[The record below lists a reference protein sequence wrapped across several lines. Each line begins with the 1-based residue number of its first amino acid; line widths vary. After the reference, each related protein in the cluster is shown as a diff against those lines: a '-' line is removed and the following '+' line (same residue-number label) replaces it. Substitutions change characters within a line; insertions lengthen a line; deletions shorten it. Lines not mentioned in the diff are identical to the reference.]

1 MFIEDKKSRVY
12 LLKNCPLD
20 TTYEHTIQFDSR
32 EQQAEYFSSLAKYR
46 EVEMSYVRHTE
57 NKVYVELLAD
67 NIYDCNYIMFQNSNF
82 GNKWF
87 YYFVTNVEY
96 VNNNT
101 SMLTLACDVMQTWY
115 FDYELGQCF
124 VEREHS
130 KTDKIGDNI
139 VDENLDCGDYI
150 IKDWERFDMRERVN
164 VLCVAWQNNEI
175 IRKLLPDLTKPA
187 IYSDLYG
194 GCVYLFFDNTE
205 SGADRLSGM
214 INSLVE
220 ANFKDAIISLFTM
233 PKKFASTNNLGGIHP
248 LKHYHFSIPKN
259 HGTLDGYKPR
269 NNKMYI
275 FPYNYLEVSNNNGSI
290 AHLRYE
296 FFEKGDCTFDVY
308 GNISCSPEVISIPQY
323 YKNRYLNYDEKV
335 SVSGF
340 PQLSYSVD
348 MYTAWFAQS
357 IAPSVIGT
365 AGNSVIQ
372 RMANP
377 LNNVTNITNVAT
389 DVVNTM
395 STGLQYAMKPP
406 HNTGNNNG
414 SILAT
419 TDLLDIHY
427 IQKTITYDYA
437 KSIDNFFTM
446 YGYATKK
453 LKKPNIKVRKNF
465 TYTKVKTCVI
475 KGSVPANDLKAISSI
490 YKKGITFWLWPS
502 KIGDYSVDNSPL

>member
-20 TTYEHTIQFDSR
+20 TTYEHTIQFDNR
-32 EQQAEYFSSLAKYR
+32 EQQAEYFSSLAKYQ

-101 SMLTLACDVMQTWY
+101 SMLTLSCDVMQTWY

-139 VDENLDCGDYI
+139 VDENLDCGDYVVDGV
-150 IKDWERFDMRERVN
+150 KWADFEERVN
-164 VLCVAWQNNEI
+164 VL
-175 IRKLLPDLTKPA
+175 A
-187 IYSDLYG
+187 IANANGGDGEVVKVYG
-194 GCVYLFFDNTE
+194 GLYSGCYYQVFENTE
-205 SGADRLSGM
+205 KGATQLSRE
-214 INSLVE
+214 INRLVE
-220 ANFKDAIISLFTM
+220 DNKKDEIVAIFTM
-233 PKKFASTNNLGGIHP
+233 PKKFVQRLKPQGINTYP
-248 LKHYHFSIPKN
+248 ENYEETVSKN
-259 HGTLDGYKPR
+259 YNKLDGYTPR
-269 NNKMYI
+269 NNKLYI
-275 FPYNYLEVSNNNGSI
+275 YPYNFLMVSNNLGEQI
-290 AHLRYE
+290 ELRYE
-296 FFEKGDCTFDVY
+296 FFNSTYCHFEIAGSMCVAPEIKCIPKHYKGRNRAFDDSSTINGY
-308 GNISCSPEVISIPQY
+308 
-323 YKNRYLNYDEKV
+323 
-335 SVSGF
+335 
-340 PQLSYSVD
+340 PQLSYSTD
-348 MYTAWFAQS
+348 TFTAWYAQN
-357 IAPSVIGT
+357 IGT
-365 AGNSVIQ
+365 GKFAFDAIGGALSTFKGTGSGMAAADTAMLSVF
-372 RMANP
+372 
-377 LNNVTNITNVAT
+377 
-389 DVVNTM
+389 NTA
-395 STGLQYAMKPP
+395 SEGLQYSTKGQQN
-406 HNTGNNNG
+406 HGNNNG
-414 SILAT
+414 SLITSMNALRFT
-419 TDLLDIHY
+419 FL
-427 IQKTITYDYA
+427 QKTITYEYA
-437 KSIDNFFTM
+437 KTIDNFFTM

-490 YKKGITFWLWPS
+490 YKKGITFWVWPS

>member
-87 YYFVTNVEY
+87 YYFITNVEY

-130 KTDKIGDNI
+130 KTDRIGDNI
-139 VDENLDCGDYI
+139 VDENLDCGDYVVDGV
-150 IKDWERFDMRERVN
+150 KWADFEERVN
-164 VLCVAWQNNEI
+164 VLAVASNDNKYTLD
-175 IRKLLPDLTKPA
+175 RVHGGLYSGCDYYDYDNDLN
-187 IYSDLYG
+187 G
-194 GCVYLFFDNTE
+194 VRE
-205 SGADRLSGM
+205 LSKH
-214 INSLVE
+214 IKKLVE
-220 ANFKDAIISLFTM
+220 DDKKDNIVAIFTM
-233 PKKFASTNNLGGIHP
+233 PKRFFQQVSPNDNLKLYP
-248 LKHYHFSIPKN
+248 ENYEESISKN
-259 HGTLDGYKPR
+259 YGTINGYKPR
-269 NNKMYI
+269 NKKLYI
-275 FPYNYLEVSNNNGSI
+275 YPYNFLMVSNNAGEEI
-290 AHLRYE
+290 ELRYE
-296 FFEKGDCTFDVY
+296 FFNSENCHFQVTGSTSVAPE
-308 GNISCSPEVISIPQY
+308 ISCVPKH
-323 YKNRYLNYDEKV
+323 YKGRNRAFDDKCTINNY
-335 SVSGF
+335 
-340 PQLSYSVD
+340 PQLSYSTD
-348 MYTAWFAQS
+348 TFTAWYAQNIGNGKALANTAIS
-357 IAPSVIGT
+357 AVTGGIAGGL
-365 AGNSVIQ
+365 AG
-372 RMANP
+372 A
-377 LNNVTNITNVAT
+377 VAT
-389 DVVNTM
+389 PFTSVL
-395 STGLQYAMKPP
+395 STISEGIKYSTKGAEN
-406 HNTGNNNG
+406 HGNNNG
-414 SILAT
+414 SLNVSMKIARFVFL
-419 TDLLDIHY
+419 
-427 IQKTITYDYA
+427 QKTITSEYA
-437 KSIDNFFTM
+437 RIIDNFFTM

-490 YKKGITFWLWPS
+490 YKKGITFWVYPS
-502 KIGDYSVDNSPL
+502 KIGDYSVDNSTL